1 MIDVGRPV
9 KDIQIDS
16 STSIEKIFQELSQS
30 GGFESVNLS
39 DGLEI
44 LTEMISDDKCLKF
57 ISFVG
62 AIVSTGLRGIIK
74 DMMKNKWFDVGITT
88 C

>member
-9 KDIQIDS
+9 KDMEIDS
-16 STSIEKIFQELSQS
+16 STSIEQIFQELSKS

-57 ISFVG
+57 VSFV
-62 AIVSTGLRGIIK
+62 
-74 DMMKNKWFDVGITT
+74 
-88 C
+88 

>member
-1 MIDVGRPV
+1 MVDVGRPV
-9 KDIQIDS
+9 KDIEIDS
-16 STSIEKIFQELSQS
+16 NTSIEKIFQELSQS

-62 AIVSTGLRGIIK
+62 AV
-74 DMMKNKWFDVGITT
+74 V
-88 C
+88 

>member
-1 MIDVGRPV
+1 MYDENFVMIDVGRPV
-9 KDIQIDS
+9 KDIEIDS
-16 STSIEKIFQELSQS
+16 NTSIEKIFQELSQS

-62 AIVSTGLRGIIK
+62 AIVSTGLTG
-74 DMMKNKWFDVGITT
+74 NY
-88 C
+88 